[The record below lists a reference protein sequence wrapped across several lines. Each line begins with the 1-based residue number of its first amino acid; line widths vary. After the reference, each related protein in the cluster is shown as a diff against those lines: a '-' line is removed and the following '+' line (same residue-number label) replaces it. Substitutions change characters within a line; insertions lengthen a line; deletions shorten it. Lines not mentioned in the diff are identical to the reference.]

1 MEILTIVPARTNSS
15 RYIYFMS
22 SPKFEAFLAKI
33 YVDES
38 ARLEFLQAPRQTALD
53 FGLSETEILALE
65 KIDRVGLE
73 LAVRS
78 LERKRSHHHKK

>member
-1 MEILTIVPARTNSS
+1 
-15 RYIYFMS
+15 MS

-33 YVDES
+33 YVDEK
-38 ARLEFLQAPRQTALD
+38 ARQEFLQAPRTVASE
-53 FGLSETEILALE
+53 FGLSEIEIIALE

-78 LERKRSHHHKK
+78 LERKRNHHRKK